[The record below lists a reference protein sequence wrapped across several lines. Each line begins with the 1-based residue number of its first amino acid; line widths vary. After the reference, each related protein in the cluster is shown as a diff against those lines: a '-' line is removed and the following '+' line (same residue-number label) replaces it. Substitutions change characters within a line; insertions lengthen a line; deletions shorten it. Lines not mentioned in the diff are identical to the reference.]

1 MATKKISQ
9 LTNAAAFAGTE
20 QIPLVQGGVTLKGTP
35 NQMATFMQTALN
47 LSQYVTNTSLASTLA
62 NYVTNASLAST
73 LSGYVTTGTLAN
85 YVTNASLA
93 STLSS
98 YVTNASLSSTLS
110 NYVTNA
116 NLTSTLASYVTTAN
130 LSSTLANY
138 VTNASLSST
147 LAGYVTTG
155 SLSSQLANYVL
166 TTTLNSTLTN
176 YVSLAGTQ
184 TITGTKT
191 FSNASTKF
199 YTNLGISPS
208 ASGGGAPVNW
218 VSRFGNLVQTQV
230 LDAGINTAGAAWFQ
244 NYNSVDDTI
253 FNVIALNPQGGDVV
267 VNRITSAGY
276 KFDVNGTFRNAN
288 SAYLA
293 TTAGGA
299 VGIGLTTI
307 DSTAQLHMSST
318 TKGALLPRLTTTQ
331 INAIVTPANGL
342 LLYNTTLNHMCCYQ
356 SGVWVKFSHSPM

>member
-20 QIPLVQGGVTLKGTP
+20 QFPLVQAGVTLKGTP

-47 LSQYVTNTSLASTLA
+47 LSQYVTNASLASTLA
-62 NYVTNASLAST
+62 SYVTNASLAST
-73 LSGYVTTGTLAN
+73 LAGYVTTGTLAN

-98 YVTNASLSSTLS
+98 YVTNASL
-110 NYVTNA
+110 A
-116 NLTSTLASYVTTAN
+116 
-130 LSSTLANY
+130 STLANY

-147 LAGYVTTG
+147 LAGYVTNGTLA
-155 SLSSQLANYVL
+155 SNLANYVL

-184 TITGTKT
+184 SITGTKT

-208 ASGGGAPVNW
+208 SSGGGAPVNW
-218 VSRFGNLVQTQV
+218 VSRFGNFVQTQV

-244 NYNSVDDTI
+244 NYNSTDDTI
-253 FNVIALNPQGGDVV
+253 FNVIAFNPQGGDVV
-267 VNRITSAGY
+267 VNRITSAGF

-331 INAIVTPANGL
+331 INAITTPANGL

-356 SGVWVKFSHSPM
+356 GGAWVKFSHSPM

>member
-9 LTNAAAFAGTE
+9 LTNAAALGGTE
-20 QIPLVQGGVTLKGTP
+20 QIPLVQSGVTLKATP

-93 STLSS
+93 STLAS
-98 YVTNASLSSTLS
+98 YVTNAS
-110 NYVTNA
+110 
-116 NLTSTLASYVTTAN
+116 

-166 TTTLNSTLTN
+166 ATTLSSTLAN

-218 VSRFGNLVQTQV
+218 VSRFGNLVQSQV
-230 LDAGINTAGAAWFQ
+230 LDMGINTAGAAWFQ
-244 NYNSVDDTI
+244 NYNSTDDTL
-253 FNVIALNPQGGDVV
+253 FNVIAFNPQGGDVV

-342 LLYNTTLNHMCCYQ
+342 LLYNTTSNHMCCYQ
-356 SGVWVKFSHSPM
+356 SGAWVKFSHSPM